1 MKRCPYCD
9 VPMDHPRRKQ
19 CGALPCKRKA
29 KADYMRGWQRRHRD
43 GEGRWWNS
51 GNRRPKYESV
61 CHGCQV
67 VWSSTKPDAKYCSPS
82 CQAKHQHGEARKR
95 KLSRSE
101 RRWMSAQRS
110 VSRAAEGTQGRTP
123 WVTGTCSECGD
134 PFSTPLPLAR
144 TCSAFCARSRERRR
158 YGQYV
163 DDRTRA
169 SIYERDGWICQ
180 LCFDPVDPDLH
191 YLDNWAAT
199 LDHIVCQSWTES
211 PDHSPSNL
219 RLAHRW
225 CNSVRGNEE
234 HYTAEDL
241 AA

>member
-1 MKRCPYCD
+1 MNRCPYCD
-9 VPMDHPRRKQ
+9 VPMPNPRSKQ
-19 CGALPCKRKA
+19 CGDTACKRAYNNDRARSYQRKWRRR
-29 KADYMRGWQRRHRD
+29 RGDTGHKRVERKCLQCR
-43 GEGRWWNS
+43 ET
-51 GNRRPKYESV
+51 
-61 CHGCQV
+61 
-67 VWSSTKPDAKYCSPS
+67 WSTRNPDAKYCSPS
-82 CQAKHQHGEARKR
+82 CQAEHQHGEDRKR
-95 KLSRSE
+95 KLSQRE
-101 RRWMSAQRS
+101 RRWAAAQRRLE
-110 VSRAAEGTQGRTP
+110 RASEGSWGRTP

-144 TCSAFCARSRERRR
+144 TCSAFCAKSRERRR

-180 LCFDPVDPDLH
+180 LCFDPVAPDLH